1 VTSIFVYTVLSLI
14 FPARESEVK
23 HTVYGHEIVDEGMP
37 SDEESAGVRE
47 NEKGFGHVEE
57 KKVMGELS

>member
-1 VTSIFVYTVLSLI
+1 VYTVLSLI
-14 FPARESEVK
+14 FPAGESEVK
-23 HTVYGHEIVDEGMP
+23 HTVYGHEIVEGMP

-47 NEKGFGHVEE
+47 HEKRFGNVEE